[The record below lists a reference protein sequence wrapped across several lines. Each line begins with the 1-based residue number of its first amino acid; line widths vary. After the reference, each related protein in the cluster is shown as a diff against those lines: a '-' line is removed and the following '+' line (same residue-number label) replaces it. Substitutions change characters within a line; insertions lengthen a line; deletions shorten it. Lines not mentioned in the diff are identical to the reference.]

1 MAAMRRPAR
10 LVLLAASLAALVVGL
25 SACGSSG
32 TPATSTAGDRATT
45 GAETAT
51 GATAALDRRLP
62 PETAIPG
69 LSGHDV
75 QHLPTAQELVD
86 ALYSEGDTAKPA
98 AVRRYTAA
106 GFRGGVV
113 RDQQGTT
120 SGPTFF
126 RAYVVR
132 LGSGARAMKEVGDS
146 TAEVLSSTGTRST
159 QFTVPGIPGAR
170 GLDISVAAGGR
181 KARILFVTFAGGPYV
196 YGYQAITLAGTKAP
210 RAALLSSAQATYRR
224 WGAAP

>member
-1 MAAMRRPAR
+1 MAPMRRSAR
-10 LVLLAASLAALVVGL
+10 LAILAAPVAALVVGL
-25 SACGSSG
+25 SACGGSG
-32 TPATSTAGDRATT
+32 GPVVSTGPATTAA
-45 GAETAT
+45 ATAT
-51 GATAALDRRLP
+51 GATAALEQRLP

-69 LSGHDV
+69 LSGSDV

-86 ALYSEGDTAKPA
+86 ALYSEGDSAKPA

-126 RAYVVR
+126 RAYVLR
-132 LGSGARAMKEVGDS
+132 LGSAGRATKEVGDS
-146 TAEVLSSTGTRST
+146 TAEVLSSSGARST
-159 QFTVPGIPGAR
+159 EFTVPDIPGAR
-170 GLDISVAAGGR
+170 GLDIAVSAAGR

-196 YGYQAITLAGTKAP
+196 YGYQAITLAGKTPP
-210 RAALLSSAQATYRR
+210 RAALLASAQETYRR
-224 WGAAP
+224 WGGVP